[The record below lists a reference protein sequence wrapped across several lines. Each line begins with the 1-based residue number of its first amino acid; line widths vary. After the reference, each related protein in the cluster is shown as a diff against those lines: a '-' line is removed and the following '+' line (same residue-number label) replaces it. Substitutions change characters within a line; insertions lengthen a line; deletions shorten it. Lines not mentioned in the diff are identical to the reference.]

1 MTGSTLRDWRRLV
14 HFSALLVPILDEVT
28 SRTIVLALLFAI
40 VVVYTVE
47 EVLRL
52 KGRPLPVLT
61 SFTLRMCRPEE
72 TGRFIVRPIY
82 LAIGI
87 ITSLVLFPT
96 KIAYASIAVVAV
108 GDPVAA
114 YVGEKWGR
122 IHLRLN
128 KTLEGLIAGLVL
140 SFLAACIFV
149 HPAAALLGAA
159 TAMLAELVDILDDNL
174 TMPIAAGAVML
185 LASR

>member
-1 MTGSTLRDWRRLV
+1 MTDWRKLI

-47 EVLRL
+47 EVLRI

-61 SFTLRMCRPEE
+61 SFTLRMCKPEE
-72 TGRFIVRPIY
+72 AGRFIVRPIF

-122 IHLRLN
+122 RHLRLN
-128 KTLEGLIAGLVL
+128 KTLEGSIAGLAL
-140 SFLAACIFV
+140 SFLVASIFV

-159 TAMLAELVDILDDNL
+159 TAMLVELVDIPDDNL
-174 TMPIAAGAVML
+174 TMPIAAGVIML
-185 LASR
+185 LESK